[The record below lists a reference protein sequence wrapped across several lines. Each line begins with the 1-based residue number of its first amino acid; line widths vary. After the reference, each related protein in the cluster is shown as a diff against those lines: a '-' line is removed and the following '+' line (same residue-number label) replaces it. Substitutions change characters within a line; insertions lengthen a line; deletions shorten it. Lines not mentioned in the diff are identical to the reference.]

1 MFENYDYS
9 ESLIHKASNV
19 LFVGSFF
26 TFIGRFIYL
35 RLKEMIEK
43 QRESK
48 RKLNNVRTTIAYEM
62 HQDIGNDLNALV
74 YKIKNWHIK
83 NGNIESE
90 EYKQLEQSTVQVIAK
105 VNDIV
110 WSLNA
115 EKNNLKALQNH
126 LITYAD
132 ETITNS
138 NMTCSI
144 EAVTNMP
151 SRVIEQEIKK
161 NIYLLYKEAINNVLK
176 HAEATNVT
184 VQFKYKLKKLQIT
197 ITDDGKGFDFDTI
210 IKGNGLDSMQNRIK
224 QLQGKIEFLPNRP
237 KGTIVKFE
245 LKV

>member
-9 ESLIHKASNV
+9 EILLHKASNV
-19 LFVGSFF
+19 LLVGSFF

-126 LITYAD
+126 L
-132 ETITNS
+132 
-138 NMTCSI
+138 
-144 EAVTNMP
+144 
-151 SRVIEQEIKK
+151 
-161 NIYLLYKEAINNVLK
+161 
-176 HAEATNVT
+176 
-184 VQFKYKLKKLQIT
+184 
-197 ITDDGKGFDFDTI
+197 
-210 IKGNGLDSMQNRIK
+210 
-224 QLQGKIEFLPNRP
+224 
-237 KGTIVKFE
+237 
-245 LKV
+245 